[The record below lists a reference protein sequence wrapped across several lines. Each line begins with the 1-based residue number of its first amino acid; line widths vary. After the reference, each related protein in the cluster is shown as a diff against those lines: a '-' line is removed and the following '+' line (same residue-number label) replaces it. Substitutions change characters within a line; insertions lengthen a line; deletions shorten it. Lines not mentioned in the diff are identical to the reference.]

1 MEKFDIY
8 KDVAKRSGGD
18 IYIGVVGPVRTG
30 KSTFITKFMEYMVT
44 PNILNKQKQKIAIDE
59 MPQSGLGKTIT
70 TTEPKFVPAEGVKI
84 SVGKKAQAKVR
95 LIDCVGYMVD
105 GALGGEEDGAERLVK
120 TPWSSEPMP
129 LKQAAE
135 IGTEKVIK
143 DHSTVGVLVTT
154 DGSVCDIP
162 RENYIEAE
170 ERVVYDLQKCGKPF
184 VIVLNTADKNGKQ
197 ASELAKSLTDKYGVK
212 VIKCNLLE
220 VGEEGLN

>member
-30 KSTFITKFMEYMVT
+30 KSTFITKFMDYMVT
-44 PNILNKQKQKIAIDE
+44 PNILNKQKLKMAIDE
-59 MPQSGLGKTIT
+59 MPQSGSGKTIT

-95 LIDCVGYMVD
+95 LIDCVGYMVE
-105 GALGGEEDGAERLVK
+105 GALGGDEDGAERLVK
-120 TPWSSEPMP
+120 TPWSTQPMP
-129 LKQAAE
+129 LKKAAE

-170 ERVVYDLQKCGKPF
+170 ERVVEDLRKCGKPF
-184 VIVLNTADKNGKQ
+184 VIVLNTADKNGENDQK
-197 ASELAKSLTDKYGVK
+197 LADSLTDKYGV
-212 VIKCNLLE
+212 
-220 VGEEGLN
+220 